1 MSNGRI
7 RHKGENQLK
16 TQVLI
21 IGAGATGAGII
32 RDLALRGLQCVLVD
46 KKDVNAGASGGNH
59 GLLHS
64 GARYVATDSEAA
76 KECADEGRIIKTI
89 APQCV
94 ESTNGMFIAVE
105 GDDENYIAEFS
116 GRCERCG
123 ITATEIDVK
132 DAREMEPNISPH
144 TIAVYEVPDASV
156 DPFMLSLDNVAHA
169 RQLGCS
175 YFRFS
180 EVVGFDIRNKKIESV
195 HIRNTQTNEIYH
207 IQPDW
212 VINASGAWAGNIT
225 QLADIP
231 LEVLFSKGTLLVTQK
246 RLSHRV
252 INRLRQAAD
261 ADILVPGGSVS
272 IIGTTSVRI
281 SDPDDIWPS
290 VQEVDSIV
298 EEGAAMLPVL
308 ENTRYIR
315 AYCGVRPLISQPGA
329 SDDRN
334 VSRGFSLID
343 HEEHGVQNMTTI
355 TGGKLTT
362 YRLMAEKTSN
372 MVCDRLGVS
381 VPCKT
386 HTTPLPS
393 TTDGRWTEPG
403 LTPQEWM
410 HHNRSQDIMLCECE
424 MIPKT
429 AVDHI
434 ISNMQSKHGH
444 PDLTGIGLRSRVG
457 KGPCQGTYCSARIAS
472 HMVDR
477 GDISGKE
484 SVVQLKRFLQE
495 RWRGQRPLLW
505 DIPMVQSELQEAIH
519 CGFLNLD
526 GYLTPEEVQ
535 S

>member
-1 MSNGRI
+1 
-7 RHKGENQLK
+7 LK

-32 RDLALRGLQCVLVD
+32 RDLALRGLQCILVD
-46 KKDVNAGASGGNH
+46 KKDINAGASGGNH

-64 GARYVATDSEAA
+64 GSRYVATDAEAA
-76 KECADEGRIIKTI
+76 KECADEGRIIKKI

-94 ESTNGMFIAVE
+94 EAANGFFIAVE
-105 GDDENYIAEFS
+105 GDDDNYIADFS
-116 GRCERCG
+116 DRCKKCG
-123 ITATEIDVK
+123 ITATAIDVK
-132 DAREMEPNISPH
+132 DAKEMEPNISPR

-169 RQLGCS
+169 RQLGSS
-175 YFRFS
+175 YLRFS

-195 HIRNTQTNEIYH
+195 HIKNTQTNETFD
-207 IQPDW
+207 IQPEW
-212 VINASGAWAGNIT
+212 VINASGAWAGNISKM
-225 QLADIP
+225 ADIP

-246 RLSHRV
+246 RLSKRI

-281 SDPDDIWPS
+281 SDPDDIWPT
-290 VQEVDSIV
+290 VQEVDAIV
-298 EEGAAMLPVL
+298 KEGAIMVPAL
-308 ENTRYIR
+308 ETTRYIR
-315 AYCGVRPLISQPGA
+315 AYCGVRPLISQPGT

-334 VSRGFSLID
+334 VSRGFALID
-343 HEEHGVQNMTTI
+343 HAEHGVENMTTI

-372 MVCDRLGVS
+372 MVCERLGIS
-381 VPCKT
+381 MPCKT
-386 HTTPLPS
+386 HTTPMPS

-403 LTPQEWM
+403 LSPMEWM
-410 HHNRSQDIMLCECE
+410 QHNRSQDIMLCECE

-429 AVDHI
+429 AIDHI
-434 ISNMQSKHGH
+434 ISNMQSKHGNA
-444 PDLTGIGLRSRVG
+444 DLTGIGIRSRVG

-477 GDISGKE
+477 GDISG
-484 SVVQLKRFLQE
+484 SDAIVLLKRFLQE

-505 DIPMVQSELQEAIH
+505 DNPMIQSELQEAIH

-526 GYLTPEEVQ
+526 GYQNVEEVQ

>member
-1 MSNGRI
+1 M
-7 RHKGENQLK
+7 K

-32 RDLALRGLQCVLVD
+32 RDLALRGLQCMLVD
-46 KKDVNAGASGGNH
+46 KKDINAGASGGNH

-64 GARYVATDSEAA
+64 GARYVAKDSEAA
-76 KECADEGRIIKTI
+76 SECADEGKIIKKI

-94 ESTNGMFIAVE
+94 EATNGLFIAIE
-105 GDDENYIAEFS
+105 GDDENYIADFP
-116 GRCERCG
+116 GRCNQCG
-123 ITATEIDVK
+123 ITATAIDVK
-132 DAREMEPNISPH
+132 DALEMEPNISPR

-156 DPFMLSLDNVAHA
+156 DPFMLSLDNVSHA
-169 RQLGCS
+169 RQLGSS
-175 YFRFS
+175 YLRFS
-180 EVVGFDIRNKKIESV
+180 EVVGFDVRNKRIESV
-195 HIRNTQTNEIYH
+195 HMRNTQTGEIFD
-207 IQPDW
+207 IQADW
-212 VINASGAWAGNIT
+212 IINASGAWAGNIT
-225 QLADIP
+225 RMANIP

-272 IIGTTSVRI
+272 IIGTTSIRI
-281 SDPDDIWPS
+281 SDPDDIWPT
-290 VQEVDSIV
+290 VQEIDDIV
-298 EEGAAMLPVL
+298 EEGATMMPVL

-334 VSRGFSLID
+334 VSRGFSLMD
-343 HEEHGVQNMTTI
+343 HAAHGVQNMISI

-372 MVCDRLGVS
+372 MLCDRMGIS

-386 HTTPLPS
+386 HTTPMPS

-403 LTPQEWM
+403 LSPQEWM
-410 HHNRSQDIMLCECE
+410 QHNRSQDIMLCECE

-429 AVDHI
+429 AIDHI
-434 ISNMQSKHGH
+434 ISNMQSKHGN
-444 PDLTGIGLRSRVG
+444 PDLTGIGIRSRLG

-477 GDISGKE
+477 GDITGDE
-484 SVVQLKRFLQE
+484 AIEQIKRFLQE

-505 DIPMVQSELQEAIH
+505 DSPMIQSELQEAIH

-526 GYLTPEEVQ
+526 GYVKAEEVQ

>member
-1 MSNGRI
+1 
-7 RHKGENQLK
+7 LK

-32 RDLALRGLQCVLVD
+32 RDLALRGLQCILVD
-46 KKDVNAGASGGNH
+46 KKDINAGASGGNH

-76 KECADEGRIIKTI
+76 IECADEGKIIKQI
-89 APQCV
+89 SPQCV
-94 ESTNGMFIAVE
+94 EATNGLFIAVE
-105 GDDENYIAEFS
+105 GDDEQYIADFS
-116 GRCERCG
+116 GRCKHCG
-123 ITATEIDVK
+123 ITAKEIDVK
-132 DAREMEPNISPH
+132 DAIEMEPNISPR

-169 RQLGCS
+169 RQLGSS
-175 YFRFS
+175 YLRFS
-180 EVVGFDIRNKKIESV
+180 EVVGFDIRNNKIETV
-195 HIRNTQTNEIYH
+195 HLKNSQTNETFD
-207 IQPDW
+207 IQADW
-212 VINASGAWAGNIT
+212 VINASGSWAGRIT
-225 QLADIP
+225 KMADLP

-261 ADILVPGGSVS
+261 ADILVPGKAVS

-281 SDPDDIWPS
+281 SDPDDIWPT
-290 VQEVDSIV
+290 VKEIDSIV
-298 EEGAAMLPVL
+298 KEGAVMVPAL
-308 ENTRYIR
+308 ESTRYIR

-334 VSRGFSLID
+334 VSRGFALID
-343 HEEHGVQNMTTI
+343 HAEHGVQNMTTI

-362 YRLMAEKTSN
+362 YRLMAEKTAN
-372 MVCDRLGVS
+372 MVCDRLGIS
-381 VPCKT
+381 EPCKT
-386 HTTPLPS
+386 HITPMPS

-403 LTPQEWM
+403 MTPQEWM
-410 HHNRSQDIMLCECE
+410 HHHPSQDIMLCECE

-429 AVDHI
+429 AIDHI
-434 ISNMQSKHGH
+434 ISNMQSKHGNT
-444 PDLTGIGLRSRVG
+444 DLIGIGIRSRVG
-457 KGPCQGTYCSARIAS
+457 KGPCQGTYCSARISS

-477 GDISGKE
+477 GDISGRDA
-484 SVVQLKRFLQE
+484 VVQLKRFLQE

-505 DIPMVQSELQEAIH
+505 DNPMIQSELQEAIH

-526 GYLTPEEVQ
+526 GYILPEEVQ

>member
-1 MSNGRI
+1 
-7 RHKGENQLK
+7 LK

-64 GARYVATDSEAA
+64 GARYVASDAEAA
-76 KECADEGRIIKTI
+76 KECADEGKIIKEI

-94 ESTNGMFIAVE
+94 ESTNGFFIAVE
-105 GDDENYIAEFS
+105 GDDEKYIADFS
-116 GRCERCG
+116 DKCMRCG
-123 ITATEIDVK
+123 ITATAINVK
-132 DAREMEPNISPH
+132 DAMEMEPNISPR

-169 RQLGCS
+169 RQLGSS
-175 YFRFS
+175 YLRFS
-180 EVVGFDIRNKKIESV
+180 EVVGFDVRNKKIESV
-195 HIRNTQTNEIYH
+195 HLRNTQTNETFD
-207 IQPDW
+207 IQADW
-212 VINASGAWAGNIT
+212 VINASGAWAGKIT
-225 QLADIP
+225 KMADIP

-246 RLSHRV
+246 RLNQRV

-272 IIGTTSVRI
+272 IIGTTSQRI
-281 SDPDDIWPS
+281 SDPDDIWPT
-290 VQEVDSIV
+290 VQEVDAIV
-298 EEGAAMLPVL
+298 AEGGIMVPAL
-308 ENTRYIR
+308 ESTRYIR

-334 VSRGFSLID
+334 VSRGFALID
-343 HEEHGVQNMTTI
+343 HAKQGVQNFTTI

-372 MVCDRLGVS
+372 LVCDRMGVS

-386 HTTPLPS
+386 HTTPMPS

-403 LTPQEWM
+403 LSPQEWM
-410 HHNRSQDIMLCECE
+410 QHNRSQDIMLCECE

-429 AVDHI
+429 AIDHI
-434 ISNMQSKHGH
+434 ISNMQSKHGN

-477 GDISGKE
+477 GDISGKAAI
-484 SVVQLKRFLQE
+484 VQLKRFLQE

-505 DIPMVQSELQEAIH
+505 DNPMIQSELQEAIH

-526 GYLTPEEVQ
+526 GCVKAEEDQ

>member
-1 MSNGRI
+1 M
-7 RHKGENQLK
+7 K
-16 TQVLI
+16 TQVLV
-21 IGAGATGAGII
+21 IGAGATGAGIV

-64 GARYVATDSEAA
+64 GARYVSTDSEAA
-76 KECADEGRIIKTI
+76 IECAEEGQIIKNI

-94 ESTNGMFIAVE
+94 EATGGLFVAVE
-105 GDDENYIAEFS
+105 GDDENYIADFKS
-116 GRCERCG
+116 NCKKCG
-123 ITATEIDVK
+123 IDAQPIDIK
-132 DAREMEPNISPH
+132 DAHEMEPNISDRL
-144 TIAVYEVPDASV
+144 IAAYAVPDAAV

-169 RQLGCS
+169 QQLGSS

-180 EVVGFDIRNKKIESV
+180 EVVGLDIQNKKIQRV
-195 HIRNTQTNEIYH
+195 HIRNNLSGELFDIE
-207 IQPDW
+207 PDW
-212 VINASGAWAGNIT
+212 VINATGAWAGLIT
-225 QLADIP
+225 KQADIP
-231 LEVLFSKGTLLVTQK
+231 IEVLFSKGTLLVTQK

-252 INRLRQAAD
+252 INRLRQASD
-261 ADILVPGGSVS
+261 ADILVPGGAVS

-281 SDPDDIWPS
+281 SDPDDIWPT
-290 VQEVDSIV
+290 VREIDSIIDI
-298 EEGAAMLPVL
+298 GAQMIPVL
-308 ENTRYIR
+308 DKTRYIR

-334 VSRGFSLID
+334 VSRGFALID

-362 YRLMAEKTSN
+362 YRLMAEKTAN
-372 MVCDRLGVS
+372 LVCDRIGVS
-381 VPCKT
+381 IPCKT
-386 HTTPLPS
+386 HITPMPS

-410 HHNRSQDIMLCECE
+410 KSGQSQDYMLCECE
-424 MIPKT
+424 MIPKS
-429 AVDHI
+429 AVDYI
-434 ISNMQSKHGH
+434 ISNMRSKHGTV
-444 PDLTGIGLRSRVG
+444 DLTGIGLRSRVG

-472 HMVDR
+472 YMVDR
-477 GDISGKE
+477 GDIDGIE
-484 SVVQLKRFLQE
+484 SHQQLVNFLQE

-505 DIPMVQSELQEAIH
+505 DLPMVQSELQEAIH

-526 GYLTPEEVQ
+526 ASMSTEISQEVK